1 MSSRPHPESERP
13 LRGPLQ
19 SFDLA
24 AEVARLREEKVWQ
37 EGGRNAITL
46 RKGEGLNVVLLVM
59 KEGDRLDE
67 HSAPG
72 PITLSV
78 HEGRIR
84 FSAADEDVEVE
95 AGTVLACDAGVRHSV
110 EALGDAVCLLNVATG
125 NGRRDLGQPEEFGES
140 QSHKE
145 ETHRKERA

>member
-1 MSSRPHPESERP
+1 MTTRPHPESERP
-13 LRGPLQ
+13 LHGPLQ

-24 AEVARLREEKVWQ
+24 AEVTRLREEKAWQ

-46 RKGEGLNVVLLVM
+46 RKGGGLNVVLLVM

-67 HSAPG
+67 HTAPG

-84 FSAADEDVEVE
+84 FSAADKDVEAE

-110 EALGDAVCLLNVATG
+110 EALDDAACHLNVAMG
-125 NGRRDLGQPEEFGES
+125 SERQGLG
-140 QSHKE
+140 
-145 ETHRKERA
+145 

>member
-1 MSSRPHPESERP
+1 MSSRPHPESERS
-13 LRGPLQ
+13 LHGPLQ

-24 AEVARLREEKVWQ
+24 AEVARLRGEKAWK

-46 RKGEGLNVVLLVM
+46 HKGGGLSVVLLVM

-72 PITLSV
+72 PMTLSV

-84 FSAADEDVEVE
+84 FSAADEDVEAE

-110 EALGDAVCLLNVATG
+110 EALGDAVCLLNVAT
-125 NGRRDLGQPEEFGES
+125 
-140 QSHKE
+140 
-145 ETHRKERA
+145 